1 MPRYFFN
8 VRNHVHTRDT
18 EGTEL
23 ADIAAARREA
33 LSDIAD
39 IKRSEFDVLDG
50 RWDGWS
56 MEVCDDGD
64 VVLLTVPFIEN

>member
-1 MPRYFFN
+1 MPRYFFH

-23 ADIAAARREA
+23 ADLAAARHEA
-33 LSDIAD
+33 LAEIEN
-39 IKRSEFDVLDG
+39 IKRAKFNLLHG
-50 RWDGWS
+50 RWDDWS
-56 MEVCDDGD
+56 IEVCDEGD